1 MVAQG
6 AWSQKVVDL
15 SELSIYNN
23 NNTYVAKYGDVLTGS
38 LPKYRSVSIANGATV
53 TLRNV
58 RIQTDFVTTDW
69 KPCLE
74 CGNHVTI
81 ILEEG
86 SENVIWSYLQPGIKV
101 GPQIT
106 IKGTGELKIGVY
118 GSCWYPGIGG
128 VNCGNIVIEGGT
140 ITTSG
145 GMVCTII
152 EGLYDWPIDIGAPG
166 IGAAVGGSCGNIT
179 ISGGTIYATGRT
191 RAAGIGKSYK
201 STCGTI
207 TISGNADVHAY
218 GGESGAGIGG
228 GMMAD
233 GCTVRIEG
241 GKVYACGGEG
251 GAGIGGGDDADF
263 NTGGSGGDIL
273 ISGGD
278 VEAHGGDYAA
288 GIGAGDCGKS
298 GGTITINGGTVKAY
312 GGKDAAG
319 IGGGESSDGD
329 QDNSGNIVI
338 NGGDVYA
345 CGKGWGV
352 GIGAGEDGDVE
363 YIRINGGTI
372 VAEGGDDIH
381 RAVGGEDDEDFYDN
395 HLSLGSGIMAYI
407 TYPAPLGDVVLQWN
421 VRQSQMKDY
430 GILKFKPC
438 DHAVP
443 DLQYYKVDDYKHKF
457 FCSWCGAWYEED
469 HTGEYTCN
477 KCDYSRSAYIIHYYE
492 LVYDEQSQQYK
503 YQEVASESVKDS
515 FVLPGQTV
523 SAPEDRCF
531 EGWVNAGGIPDANDD
546 GLLKDN
552 ENLYSPDQD
561 LVASGD
567 VHFKARYRLLYIIHY
582 YEIVYDEQNQQ
593 YKYQEVASE
602 SVRDSFVLPELS
614 GSLPFKRSFLGW
626 VNAGG
631 IPDANDDGLL
641 KDNENLY
648 SPGQD
653 LVASGD
659 MYLKARYCSSLID
672 LANIQ
677 SNLRLIDGMV
687 LNGTLDVANYP
698 VKITIADGAT
708 VTLSDVTINGVNN
721 NSYSWAGITCEGD
734 ATIILADG
742 TKNTVK
748 GFYETYPGL
757 YVPANY
763 TLTIKGDG
771 SLNASSNGK
780 GAGIGSGYKTS
791 SAGTICIQS
800 GNITAEGG
808 EYSAG
813 IGCSYNSSCD
823 NILISGGT
831 INATGGS
838 KAAAIGSGYAKFS
851 SDFSDCG
858 VITISCDV
866 TSLIATKG
874 LNAPPNSI
882 GAGKGGTCANV
893 IIGSKVGAVER
904 SPYNYVPFADA
915 VNNST
920 KISDFSSKVCD
931 VTLKGR
937 TLYKDGDWNTLCLP
951 FDVTIANSP
960 LAGDGVTVMELNG
973 TTSGLDS
980 EGLLTI
986 NFTEVT
992 SGTLTAGK
1000 PYIIKWNA
1008 AATNIESPVFND
1020 VTVTNTDPATQAVSF
1035 SNAFGDNGQFVG
1047 SYSPLSIDDA
1057 NIDEIIYLGA
1067 NNTLGYASSARTLH
1081 AFRAHFVVPTT
1092 STSGARAM
1100 TRSIVN
1106 FGDGDITSLSEE
1118 IRVKS
1123 EEFATAAEW
1132 YSLDGR
1138 RLSGK
1143 PTKKGVFIN
1152 NGRKVVIK

>member
-1 MVAQG
+1 
-6 AWSQKVVDL
+6 
-15 SELSIYNN
+15 
-23 NNTYVAKYGDVLTGS
+23 
-38 LPKYRSVSIANGATV
+38 
-53 TLRNV
+53 
-58 RIQTDFVTTDW
+58 
-69 KPCLE
+69 
-74 CGNHVTI
+74 
-81 ILEEG
+81 
-86 SENVIWSYLQPGIKV
+86 
-101 GPQIT
+101 
-106 IKGTGELKIGVY
+106 
-118 GSCWYPGIGG
+118 
-128 VNCGNIVIEGGT
+128 
-140 ITTSG
+140 
-145 GMVCTII
+145 
-152 EGLYDWPIDIGAPG
+152 
-166 IGAAVGGSCGNIT
+166 
-179 ISGGTIYATGRT
+179 
-191 RAAGIGKSYK
+191 
-201 STCGTI
+201 
-207 TISGNADVHAY
+207 
-218 GGESGAGIGG
+218 
-228 GMMAD
+228 
-233 GCTVRIEG
+233 
-241 GKVYACGGEG
+241 
-251 GAGIGGGDDADF
+251 
-263 NTGGSGGDIL
+263 
-273 ISGGD
+273 
-278 VEAHGGDYAA
+278 
-288 GIGAGDCGKS
+288 
-298 GGTITINGGTVKAY
+298 
-312 GGKDAAG
+312 
-319 IGGGESSDGD
+319 
-329 QDNSGNIVI
+329 
-338 NGGDVYA
+338 
-345 CGKGWGV
+345 
-352 GIGAGEDGDVE
+352 
-363 YIRINGGTI
+363 
-372 VAEGGDDIH
+372 
-381 RAVGGEDDEDFYDN
+381 
-395 HLSLGSGIMAYI
+395 
-407 TYPAPLGDVVLQWN
+407 
-421 VRQSQMKDY
+421 
-430 GILKFKPC
+430 
-438 DHAVP
+438 
-443 DLQYYKVDDYKHKF
+443 
-457 FCSWCGAWYEED
+457 
-469 HTGEYTCN
+469 
-477 KCDYSRSAYIIHYYE
+477 
-492 LVYDEQSQQYK
+492 
-503 YQEVASESVKDS
+503 
-515 FVLPGQTV
+515 
-523 SAPEDRCF
+523 
-531 EGWVNAGGIPDANDD
+531 
-546 GLLKDN
+546 
-552 ENLYSPDQD
+552 
-561 LVASGD
+561 
-567 VHFKARYRLLYIIHY
+567 
-582 YEIVYDEQNQQ
+582 
-593 YKYQEVASE
+593 
-602 SVRDSFVLPELS
+602 
-614 GSLPFKRSFLGW
+614 
-626 VNAGG
+626 
-631 IPDANDDGLL
+631 
-641 KDNENLY
+641 
-648 SPGQD
+648 
-653 LVASGD
+653 
-659 MYLKARYCSSLID
+659 
-672 LANIQ
+672 
-677 SNLRLIDGMV
+677 MV

-904 SPYNYVPFADA
+904 SPYNYVPF
-915 VNNST
+915 
-920 KISDFSSKVCD
+920 
-931 VTLKGR
+931 
-937 TLYKDGDWNTLCLP
+937 WNTLCLP